1 MIVEYGTAIEDA
13 HDEMKQGSY
22 LREYKALKA
31 YIGKRQ
37 F

>member
-31 YIGKRQ
+31 YIALRE
-37 F
+37 